1 MVNVDGRG
9 CGPWRL
15 YLLLVPGCNSFL
27 FLYHMKN
34 QSLPLP
40 MLPKI
45 TAQKALTIPIACLLH
60 QENENLSKIWV
71 KVTNREAVFAS
82 LEPGAEIIDFGDE
95 E

>member
-1 MVNVDGRG
+1 MEGDVGLGG
-9 CGPWRL
+9 CICSWFQAAIF
-15 YLLLVPGCNSFL
+15 FL

-45 TAQKALTIPIACLLH
+45 TAQKALTIPIVCLLH
-60 QENENLSKIWV
+60 QEYENLSKIWA

-82 LEPGAEIIDFGDE
+82 LEPGAEIIDFGDKE
-95 E
+95 

>member
-1 MVNVDGRG
+1 
-9 CGPWRL
+9 
-15 YLLLVPGCNSFL
+15 
-27 FLYHMKN
+27 
-34 QSLPLP
+34 

-60 QENENLSKIWV
+60 QENENLSKIWA
-71 KVTNREAVFAS
+71 KVTNREAVFVS